1 MTRIQDAERALPRL
15 LAAMSRPRVVIE
27 VDEGGGDAGTAVRV
41 LRPCGDSADV
51 VHVAPGA
58 VWELAITRGYA
69 AATAGRW
76 GLTEAGR
83 RSLADLRG
91 RSETGDGGRHE
102 EPAPSPRGQSGA
114 DAAQSQPGGKPLVN
128 IAESPLA
135 WLARRRDR
143 NGVPMISAVQFEA
156 GERLRLDHERAALT
170 PRVTTNWDAAG
181 AGVSR
186 SRGAAHAAI
195 ELRDSAVAAR
205 ERVNRALTA
214 VGPELGD
221 TLLNV
226 CCHLKGLEQ
235 IERDA
240 NWPQR
245 SAKVVLQMALSALA
259 RHYGIAR
266 EGDTGGR
273 SRIGHW
279 GASDYRPRI
288 DGTDG

>member
-1 MTRIQDAERALPRL
+1 MTRIEVAERALPRL

-27 VDEGGGDAGTAVRV
+27 VDDDGGDAGIAVRV
-41 LRPCGDSADV
+41 LRPCGETADV
-51 VHVAPGA
+51 VHVASGA
-58 VWELAITRGYA
+58 VWQLAITRGYA
-69 AATAGRW
+69 VRTAGRW
-76 GLTEAGR
+76 ALTDIGR

-91 RSETGDGGRHE
+91 RSEAAAGSKDDARL
-102 EPAPSPRGQSGA
+102 RGQCGA
-114 DAAQSQPGGKPLVN
+114 DAAQSQPAGKPLVN
-128 IAESPLA
+128 VAESPLA

-143 NGVPMISAVQFEA
+143 NGVPMISALQFEA

-186 SRGAAHAAI
+186 GRGAAHAAI

-205 ERVNRALTA
+205 ERINRALAA

-221 TLLNV
+221 TLLDV

-259 RHYGIAR
+259 RHYGLIG
-266 EGDTGGR
+266 EGEAGGR